1 MLQVKD
7 LNVRLSRHGESVHA
21 VRDVSF
27 SVEQGET
34 LGVVGESGSGK
45 TVTVMAVMRLLDPKA
60 ARLEGRVVFE
70 GRDLL
75 TLSEKQMR
83 SVRGAQ
89 IGIVF
94 QDPMTSLNP
103 VLSVERQLT
112 ESLQIHEN
120 LTRRQAKQR
129 AIEALDM
136 VGIAEPASRVLD
148 YPHQFSGGMRQ
159 RVLIAMAIACRPKLL
174 IADEATTAL
183 DVTIQAQ
190 IVELIGQLRSD
201 LGMAV
206 VMISHDL
213 GVVAGSCDRAQVMYG
228 GRVVES
234 GTVDEIFDDP
244 RHPYTAGL
252 LESIPR
258 LDRPAGT
265 PLKPIPGQPPD
276 LRSQLNGCAFA
287 ERCGHAMSRCT
298 TETPMLERVSDSHSK
313 ACWLRTN
320 VPEGVTSR

>member
-1 MLQVKD
+1 MLLVED

-27 SVEQGET
+27 SVRPGET

-45 TVTVMAVMRLLDPKA
+45 TVTAMAVMRLLDPKV
-60 ARLEGRVVFE
+60 ARLEGRVVFD

-75 TLSEKQMR
+75 SLSEKQMR
-83 SVRGAQ
+83 VVRGAQ

-112 ESLQIHEN
+112 ESLQLHEN
-120 LTRRQAKQR
+120 LTRRRAKQR
-129 AIEALDM
+129 AIEALDL
-136 VGIAEPASRVLD
+136 VGIADPASRILD

-190 IVELIGQLRSD
+190 IVELIGRLRSD

-206 VMISHDL
+206 LMISHDL

-228 GRVVES
+228 GRIVES

-244 RHPYTAGL
+244 HHPYTSGL

-265 PLKPIPGQPPD
+265 PLRPIPGQPPD
-276 LRSQLNGCAFA
+276 LRAQLPGCAFV
-287 ERCGHAMSRCT
+287 ERCARLMPRCT
-298 TETPMLERVSDSHSK
+298 TETPTLERVSDSHSK
-313 ACWLRTN
+313 SCWLSTD
-320 VPEGVTSR
+320 VPEGATK

>member
-1 MLQVKD
+1 MLQVED

-21 VRDVSF
+21 VRDVTF
-27 SVEQGET
+27 SVAQGET
-34 LGVVGESGSGK
+34 LGLVGESGSGK

-60 ARLEGRVVFE
+60 ARLDGRVLFD

-75 TLSEKQMR
+75 TLSESEMR
-83 SVRGAQ
+83 TVRGGQ

-112 ESLQIHEN
+112 ESLQLHEN
-120 LTRRQAKQR
+120 LTRRQAKVR
-129 AIEALDM
+129 AIEALDV
-136 VGIAEPASRVLD
+136 VGIADPAARVLD

-190 IVELIGQLRSD
+190 IVELIGQLRSE

-213 GVVAGSCDRAQVMYG
+213 GVVAGSCGRAQVMYG
-228 GRVVES
+228 GRIVET
-234 GTVDEIFDDP
+234 GTVDEILDDP

-276 LRSQLNGCAFA
+276 LRAELRGCAFA
-287 ERCGHAMSRCT
+287 ERCSRAMQRCT
-298 TETPMLERVSDSHSK
+298 TDTPALENVSHSHSK
-313 ACWLRTN
+313 SCWLGY
-320 VPEGVTSR
+320 ELQGGVSA

>member
-1 MLQVKD
+1 M
-7 LNVRLSRHGESVHA
+7 RLSRHGESVHA

-287 ERCGHAMSRCT
+287 ERCRHALSRCT
-298 TETPMLERVSDSHSK
+298 TETPTLERVSDSHSK

>member
-1 MLQVKD
+1 MLQVED

-27 SVEQGET
+27 SVQQGET

-60 ARLEGRVVFE
+60 ARLEGRVLFD

-75 TLSEKQMR
+75 SLSEKQMR
-83 SVRGAQ
+83 AVRGAQ

-112 ESLQIHEN
+112 ESLQLHEN

-136 VGIAEPASRVLD
+136 VGIADPVSRVLD

-190 IVELIGQLRSD
+190 IVELMGQLRSD

-228 GRVVES
+228 GRIVES

-265 PLKPIPGQPPD
+265 PLRPIPGQPPD
-276 LRSQLNGCAFA
+276 LRAQLIGCAFA
-287 ERCGHAMSRCT
+287 ERCGHVMSQCT
-298 TETPMLERVSDSHSK
+298 TETPTLERVSESHSK
-313 ACWLRTN
+313 SCWLRTK
-320 VPEGVTSR
+320 VPEGVTR